1 MTDLLTGKTFYY
13 VYLDN
18 SVYKTII
25 YMFNNGVG
33 NFISQDLGSSKPTT
47 PPSYQSSTATPILTY
62 TGTGTTYSF
71 TFTASVDK
79 GKTVTATL
87 SADGKTLTFSNSSI
101 LNTDWASTVVNT
113 APSPLASTSPSP
125 LASTSLSPGSTPWK
139 WWVWALIALAVI
151 VVLCGFAFFMMGKK

>member
-62 TGTGTTYSF
+62 TGTGTTYSI
-71 TFTASVDK
+71 TFTTGVDI

-113 APSPLASTSPSP
+113 APSPLASTSTSP
-125 LASTSLSPGSTPWK
+125 DSGSKPWK

-151 VVLCGFAFFMMGKK
+151 VVLGGFAFLMMGKK

>member
-62 TGTGTTYSF
+62 TGTGTTYSI
-71 TFTASVDK
+71 TFTTGVDI

-125 LASTSLSPGSTPWK
+125 DSGSTPWK

-151 VVLCGFAFFMMGKK
+151 VVLGGFAFLMMGKK